1 MAEWLAIILVTAGIA
16 ALGWILAWLINSLKD
31 FFRTEISDLKTGIAA
46 LMQAFNDFKERLTKV
61 EATCLTW
68 EDLEKELGP
77 VKHKVECHDKSI
89 TVIVAKC
96 AMQHEKDK

>member
-1 MAEWLAIILVTAGIA
+1 MPEWIAIILVTAGIG

-31 FFRTEISDLKTGIAA
+31 FFRTEISDIKTGIAA

-77 VKHKVECHDKSI
+77 VKHKVEKLEKNQSVMATTCTIRHS
-89 TVIVAKC
+89 
-96 AMQHEKDK
+96 KDK

>member
-1 MAEWLAIILVTAGIA
+1 MADWLAIILVTAGLA
-16 ALGWILAWLINSLKD
+16 VVGWILAFLVNSLKE
-31 FFRTEISDLKTGIAA
+31 FFKAELDGLKASISA
-46 LMQAFNDFKERLTKV
+46 LAQSFEDFKSRLTKV

-89 TVIVAKC
+89 SVIVAKC
-96 AMQHEKDK
+96 AMHHEKDK